1 MKLLKLLQKSILL
14 KSSAVYTLTNII
26 NAAIPF
32 LMMPILTREL
42 SPVDYGIVSMFQV
55 LIGIVAPF
63 TGLSINGAINRKY
76 YDRDKIDF
84 PKYVANSFLLL
95 LSSTLIVAIIFV
107 LFSDG
112 IASVSSFPKGWL
124 WAVLLVS
131 FCNFITT
138 IALLHWQVQVKPLFF
153 GIYQIS
159 NTLLNIS
166 LSLWFVVGLDFN
178 WQGRIQGQVITA
190 VVFAVIG
197 FIILNKDGWIKWGIN
212 REYMKNGLQF
222 GIPLIPH
229 TLGAFVI
236 TLSDRFFLTNMAGV
250 AEVGLYTV
258 GYQFGNIIGLIQDS
272 FNKAWVPWL
281 FAQLKKGNENNKKR
295 IVKITYI
302 YFGAIILLALLLSL
316 MAPWFLNFF
325 VGEEFKE
332 AGKYVFWIAIGYAF
346 NGMYKLVGNYIFYA
360 EKTKYLAWI
369 TFLTAILN
377 IIFTYLLIK
386 LNGPVGAAQATAL
399 AFFISFVLTWIL
411 SSKVYKMP
419 WLSFTKNKRN
429 VDDETI

>member
-1 MKLLKLLQKSILL
+1 
-14 KSSAVYTLTNII
+14 
-26 NAAIPF
+26 
-32 LMMPILTREL
+32 
-42 SPVDYGIVSMFQV
+42 
-55 LIGIVAPF
+55 
-63 TGLSINGAINRKY
+63 
-76 YDRDKIDF
+76 
-84 PKYVANSFLLL
+84 
-95 LSSTLIVAIIFV
+95 
-107 LFSDG
+107 
-112 IASVSSFPKGWL
+112 
-124 WAVLLVS
+124 
-131 FCNFITT
+131 
-138 IALLHWQVQVKPLFF
+138 
-153 GIYQIS
+153 
-159 NTLLNIS
+159 
-166 LSLWFVVGLDFN
+166 
-178 WQGRIQGQVITA
+178 
-190 VVFAVIG
+190 
-197 FIILNKDGWIKWGIN
+197 
-212 REYMKNGLQF
+212 
-222 GIPLIPH
+222 
-229 TLGAFVI
+229 
-236 TLSDRFFLTNMAGV
+236 
-250 AEVGLYTV
+250 
-258 GYQFGNIIGLIQDS
+258 LIQDS

-302 YFGAIILLALLLSL
+302 YFGAIILLALLLSAT
-316 MAPWFLNFF
+316 APWFLNFF